1 MLLDK
6 TCSFGRRCA
15 FSFSRFLIM
24 HVVFLGKYCN
34 VLVFNI
40 SSVFTIDA
48 SGTVRKLLSFNVDKI
63 SDFMHCKIVD
73 FSNTHWLD

>member
-1 MLLDK
+1 MCFLFFPFLDNA
-6 TCSFGRRCA
+6 CC
-15 FSFSRFLIM
+15 
-24 HVVFLGKYCN
+24 FLGKYCN

-48 SGTVRKLLSFNVDKI
+48 SGTIRKLLSFNVDKI